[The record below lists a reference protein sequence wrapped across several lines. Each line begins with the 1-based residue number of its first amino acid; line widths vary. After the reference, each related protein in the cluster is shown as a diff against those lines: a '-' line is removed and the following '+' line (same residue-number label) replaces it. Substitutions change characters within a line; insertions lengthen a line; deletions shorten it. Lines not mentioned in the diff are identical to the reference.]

1 MTYMFHMDVE
11 IYGSELGITNVQFP
25 ISSCGIFLIF
35 PKYPSGTLNHIHIW
49 EVTPRQSWGDTCRI
63 FTCHLIGNQCIVD
76 YKTWNGKM
84 MREIGLI
91 TPTPTVNNISYQ
103 HDYRNKSA
111 KHHKT
116 LEEID
121 PNHSTETTLNDGGD
135 SWWRHQMGT
144 FSVLLVFVRGI
155 HRSPVN
161 SPHKGQWRGA
171 LRY

>member
-11 IYGSELGITNVQFP
+11 IYGSGLGNTNVQFP
-25 ISSCGIFLIF
+25 ISSYGIFFIF

-63 FTCHLIGNQCIVD
+63 FTCHSIGNQCIVN
-76 YKTWNGKM
+76 YKK
-84 MREIGLI
+84 RENDEGNWLNN
-91 TPTPTVNNISYQ
+91 PTPTVNNISYQ
-103 HDYRNKSA
+103 HDYRNKST

-144 FSVLLVFVRGI
+144 FSV
-155 HRSPVN
+155 
-161 SPHKGQWRGA
+161 
-171 LRY
+171 